1 MYVHIDKAD
10 KRYHHNN
17 IISSQFQLERLSSA
31 LKASHSLYVRA
42 CGTFVFSN
50 EGTFVHVVR
59 NEARIVRV
67 LIGSRKE
74 FRVCLGWDF

>member
-31 LKASHSLYVRA
+31 LKASHSQYVRA
-42 CGTFVFSN
+42 CGTLVFKMKVR
-50 EGTFVHVVR
+50 TFVHVVR
-59 NEARIVRV
+59 YEAGIVCV
-67 LIGSRKE
+67 LIGLEKS
-74 FRVCLGWDF
+74 VCVCWD